1 MLLQGCRAPQDV
13 FAVMCLWFPNETD
26 LNKAE
31 AGETWVLTQA
41 PLPTS
46 DPLPELP
53 ISPPAEPGWPILR
66 PAPSVPRLGGV
77 CRPGC
82 VRDGPFEDTRLEGRS
97 VIVLLY
103 CKTLEPGS
111 IWC

>member
-66 PAPSVPRLGGV
+66 PLSLASVACAVQAVSGTAPSK
-77 CRPGC
+77 
-82 VRDGPFEDTRLEGRS
+82 TRASKAE
-97 VIVLLY
+97 V
-103 CKTLEPGS
+103 
-111 IWC
+111 